1 MRIISATCGNNYCG
15 CDSEEVFFFDDGTLD
30 SVIDSEIYSW
40 AVENAES
47 FSYVHLGWDS
57 DYSEEDYKFY
67 IENYVDFDWH
77 DATYEEYVEW
87 CENYGYTPKLL
98 DSFR

>member
-1 MRIISATCGNNYCG
+1 MRIILATCGNNYCG

-30 SVIDSEIYSW
+30 SVINSEIYSW

-47 FSYVHLGWDS
+47 FSYVHFGWDS
-57 DYSEEDYKFY
+57 DYSEEDYDFY

-87 CENYGYTPKLL
+87 CENWGYTPREAL
-98 DSFR
+98 